1 MMESITSFR
10 FESHKIRA
18 FSEEGQGDDVQKKI
32 KKTKRKELVGEKKN
46 KLNFCHLE
54 LVFLKISP
62 LVRETGQDFV
72 QAGGEKSLEQS

>member
-32 KKTKRKELVGEKKN
+32 KKTKRKELVGEKKIN
-46 KLNFCHLE
+46 LIFATL
-54 LVFLKISP
+54 
-62 LVRETGQDFV
+62 
-72 QAGGEKSLEQS
+72 SLYF